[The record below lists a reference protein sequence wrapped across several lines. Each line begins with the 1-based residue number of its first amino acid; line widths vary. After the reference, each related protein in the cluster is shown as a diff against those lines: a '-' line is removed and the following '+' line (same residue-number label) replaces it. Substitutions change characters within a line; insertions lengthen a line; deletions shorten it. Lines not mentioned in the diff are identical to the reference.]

1 MQRSIVIALL
11 AALLLTIF
19 ALQND
24 EQVAIDF
31 FFGKPVEGSLS
42 LILLI
47 TVIIGVILGVIFS
60 IPSINKQARMIQ
72 NKNKEI
78 DKLQSQV
85 EAYRKQFGSQQGQK
99 QQEEESQPSHKKEK
113 RR

>member
-1 MQRSIVIALL
+1 MQRSIIIGLLVALV
-11 AALLLTIF
+11 LTLF

-24 EQVAIDF
+24 EVVTIRF
-31 FFGKPVEGSLS
+31 FVGKVDGSLS

-78 DKLQSQV
+78 DKLQSQI
-85 EAYRKQFGSQQGQK
+85 EGYRKQFGKSDQEE
-99 QQEEESQPSHKKEK
+99 QQENQEKEK
-113 RR
+113 KKRK

>member
-1 MQRSIVIALL
+1 MV
-11 AALLLTIF
+11 LTLF

-24 EQVAIDF
+24 EVVTIRF
-31 FFGKPVEGSLS
+31 FVGKVDGSLS

-60 IPSINKQARMIQ
+60 LPSINKQARMIQ

-78 DKLQSQV
+78 DKLQSQI
-85 EAYRKQFGSQQGQK
+85 EGYRKQFGKSDEE
-99 QQEEESQPSHKKEK
+99 QQEESKEK
-113 RR
+113 KKRR

>member
-1 MQRSIVIALL
+1 MQRSIIIGLVVALV
-11 AALLLTIF
+11 LTLF

-24 EQVAIDF
+24 EVVTIRF
-31 FFGKPVEGSLS
+31 FVGKVDGSLS

-60 IPSINKQARMIQ
+60 LPSINKQARMIQ

-78 DKLQSQV
+78 DKLQSQI
-85 EAYRKQFGSQQGQK
+85 EGYRKQFGKSDEE
-99 QQEEESQPSHKKEK
+99 QQEESKEK
-113 RR
+113 KKRR

>member
-1 MQRSIVIALL
+1 MQRSIIIGLLVALV
-11 AALLLTIF
+11 LTLF

-24 EQVAIDF
+24 EVVTIRF
-31 FFGKPVEGSLS
+31 FVGKVDGSLS

-60 IPSINKQARMIQ
+60 LPSINKQTRMIQ

-78 DKLQSQV
+78 DKLQSQI
-85 EAYRKQFGSQQGQK
+85 EGYRKQFGKSDEDQ
-99 QQEEESQPSHKKEK
+99 QQESQEKERKK

>member
-1 MQRSIVIALL
+1 MQRSIIVGLLVALV
-11 AALLLTIF
+11 LTIF

-24 EQVAIDF
+24 EVVTIRF
-31 FFGKPVEGSLS
+31 FVGNVDGSLS

-47 TVIIGVILGVIFS
+47 TVIIGVLLGVIFS
-60 IPSINKQARMIQ
+60 LPSINKQARMLQ

-78 DKLQSQV
+78 DKLQSQM
-85 EAYRKQFGSQQGQK
+85 EAYRKQVGDSG
-99 QQEEESQPSHKKEK
+99 EEEQEGHKKNK

>member
-1 MQRSIVIALL
+1 MQRSIIIGLLVALV
-11 AALLLTIF
+11 LTLF

-24 EQVAIDF
+24 EVVTIRF
-31 FFGKPVEGSLS
+31 FVGKVDGSLS

-60 IPSINKQARMIQ
+60 LPSINKQARMIQ

-78 DKLQSQV
+78 DKLQSQI
-85 EAYRKQFGSQQGQK
+85 EGYRKQFGKSDQEE
-99 QQEEESQPSHKKEK
+99 QQESQEKERKK

>member
-1 MQRSIVIALL
+1 MQRSIIIGLLVALV
-11 AALLLTIF
+11 LTLF

-24 EQVAIDF
+24 EVVTIRF
-31 FFGKPVEGSLS
+31 FVGKVDGSLS

-60 IPSINKQARMIQ
+60 LPSINKQARMIQ

-78 DKLQSQV
+78 DKLQSQI
-85 EAYRKQFGSQQGQK
+85 EGYRKQFGKSDEDQ
-99 QQEEESQPSHKKEK
+99 QQESQEKERKK

>member
-1 MQRSIVIALL
+1 MQRSIIIGLLVALV
-11 AALLLTIF
+11 LTLF

-24 EQVAIDF
+24 EVVTIRF
-31 FFGKPVEGSLS
+31 FVGKVDGSLS

-60 IPSINKQARMIQ
+60 LPSINKQTRMIQ

-78 DKLQSQV
+78 DKLQSQI
-85 EAYRKQFGSQQGQK
+85 EGYRKQFGKSDEDQ
-99 QQEEESQPSHKKEK
+99 QQESQEKERKKKK
-113 RR
+113 R